1 MELLIHVH
9 AAFTIH
15 NRSNSNYYVRLYDRD
30 FLTDDFLAEEKL
42 NEDGIVHFTINPT
55 SYRTADSFREKRPDF
70 YFTIINEGEEIFR
83 TPVADNIDLNT
94 EADFNTEEGMV
105 IDMGGFVVSGS

>member
-42 NEDGIVHFTINPT
+42 NEDGIVHFTINPN
-55 SYRTADSFREKRPDF
+55 SYRSIDSFREKRPDF
-70 YFTIINEGEEIFR
+70 YFTIINEGAEIFR
-83 TPVADNIDLNT
+83 TPVADNIDLKKET
-94 EADFNTEEGMV
+94 DFNSEEGMM
-105 IDMGGFVVSGS
+105 IDMGSFVF